1 MDSYVSRYLM
11 EVKGIA
17 NSIDCT
23 SVMDIVELLVELRE
37 RKGRLFCIGVGG
49 GAANATHAVND
60 FRKIAGIEAYT
71 PTDNVSELSARVN
84 DDGWSSVFVAW
95 LKVSRLTVED
105 AVFIFSVGGGNEE
118 KNISANIVEALKYAK
133 AVGAK
138 ILGIV
143 GRDGGFTATVAD
155 AYIVIPVM
163 SPDTVT
169 AHTESFQMVLEHL
182 IVSHPKMKVTEM
194 KWESV
199 R

>member
-1 MDSYVSRYLM
+1 M